1 MPKFPQYA
9 FSYDVHEL
17 IAYRQTAL
25 PSVCPAFYP
34 RSNVCLFV
42 PVAAYDHLS
51 LRPCIRMSPSVCSC
65 SRIWSSVCPNLYPHV
80 PSVGPCIPMW
90 PSVSLCPCI
99 VMLPSVCS
107 CIRIWSSVCPT
118 LYLHVTVC
126 SPLFPR
132 MIVSL
137 SVLLAA
143 YYHGEFDV
151 SEPNEESHLGSLC
164 THGSQLIMQMYYA
177 IYSRVWH
184 KICNTAELFG
194 TTEQWGSY
202 RAISLIQP
210 CKLLPSFGWLSYC
223 PIVTIC
229 LFIRLLGSFNWE
241 FTVRIFRKQ
250 FVRPIKCP

>member
-51 LRPCIRMSPSVCSC
+51 LRPCIRMSPSVCYC
-65 SRIWSSVCPNLYPHV
+65 S
-80 PSVGPCIPMW
+80 
-90 PSVSLCPCI
+90 
-99 VMLPSVCS
+99 
-107 CIRIWSSVCPT
+107 RIWSSVCPT

-151 SEPNEESHLGSLC
+151 SEPNQEIHFGALC

-177 IYSRVWH
+177 TYSRVWH
-184 KICNTAELFG
+184 KICNSRTLRDHWTVG
-194 TTEQWGSY
+194 
-202 RAISLIQP
+202 LIQSNFSNP
-210 CKLLPSFGWLSYC
+210 TLQVITFLRLAVILSDCYHLSFHPSVGKFQLR
-223 PIVTIC
+223 IHRADFQKTIC
-229 LFIRLLGSFNWE
+229 
-241 FTVRIFRKQ
+241 
-250 FVRPIKCP
+250 